1 MSNPSLSNQSS
12 NGSGG
17 IIGWF
22 TANPVA
28 ANLLMILVIALG
40 IFSAGDLQKE
50 AFPSVEPNKIT
61 VAITYD
67 SGSAKDSE
75 EGLAIKI
82 EDALEGVTGIKTI
95 TSTATGQGATIT
107 VEKQSDYDLDALLQ
121 DVKSKVDAISTFP
134 ADAEKPVIS
143 KAERQ
148 EHSLW
153 IQFYGDAD
161 RHTLQE
167 LADHLKSDLL
177 ERDEISQVA
186 LSGWIDPMMVI
197 EIDEGS
203 LQAYGLTLSDVE
215 DAINRGS
222 STTRTALLRSEG
234 TYLQLQASEQAYMT
248 RDFAALPLLNRSD
261 GTQVTLG
268 QVARIRDTYDDTNAV
283 LSRFNQH
290 SSVAL
295 QVVAGSEDDI
305 SDSVTAAQEVVARWQ
320 ADGSLPQGVAL
331 TTWYDRSESI
341 NDRLNLLVKNAL
353 GGIAL
358 VFVLLALF
366 LNLSVAFWV
375 AAGLP
380 FIFFGTLYLM
390 GYMGLTLNEFT
401 TFGFIMA
408 LGIVVDDAVV
418 VGESVYAVR
427 SREGDT
433 LANTIKGTMQV
444 AVPTL
449 FGVFTTVAA
458 FAALSNIDGML
469 GELYAQFAMIVAL
482 CLILSIIESK
492 LILPAHLSHL
502 NTQRSAKGNPLS
514 QLWNTLQHYADAGM
528 NWFNQRCYTR
538 IIELALR
545 FRYGVVILFLALL
558 VWVMAMPLNGT
569 VRMSFFPQIA
579 GDTVRAQITM
589 LNDASFGQTHRNLLW
604 MEQQAYLADQELRQ
618 ANGESNNNSAI
629 SHLQV
634 LSEADQSGKV
644 TVELS
649 ADAPYDI
656 NRFTQ
661 RWQQLI
667 GQPEAARTISVR
679 NAPDMVDALRIEL
692 RANDDELLTLAGE
705 RLQTELQN
713 ISGVSGLEDNL
724 EPGQPQLKLELNALG
739 KSLDLSTSDLAQQV
753 LQSFSGQVVQRY
765 QRNKDEI
772 EVRVRYPDQD
782 RQNWTDVMN
791 ARIRTNDG
799 TVMPL
804 STVANASFGY
814 TRDSITRID
823 GKRAVYLSADVDK
836 DIISSTELVA
846 QLQRDLVP
854 DLLRSFP
861 GLSIKFAGEAEQQ
874 AETQSSMLEMFMLAM
889 LVIYMLLAI
898 PLRSY
903 TQPILIMTA
912 IPFGIVGA
920 ILGHWMNDLPL
931 GILSLNGIIALSGV
945 VVNDSLLLVARF
957 NDIHPDSDHYSE
969 AIHEACHSRL
979 RAVLLT
985 SITTFAGLMPLLSET
1000 SRQAQFLIPAA
1011 VSLGYG
1017 ILFATVITLILIPAL
1032 LYIQHDVIELWH
1044 RLTRQR
1050 LTGQQLTERAT
1061 VTKEGS
1067 TTC

>member
-1 MSNPSLSNQSS
+1 MADNQASNARAV
-12 NGSGG
+12 GGG

-40 IFSAGDLQKE
+40 AFSVGDLQKE

-61 VAITYD
+61 VSVTYD

-95 TSTATGQGATIT
+95 SSESNGRGTTVT
-107 VEKQSDYDLDALLQ
+107 VEKQSDYDLETLLQ

-134 ADAEKPVIS
+134 AEAEKPVIS
-143 KAERQ
+143 KAQRQ
-148 EHSLW
+148 EHALW
-153 IQFYGDAD
+153 IQFYGDTN
-161 RHTLQE
+161 RHSLQQ

-177 ERDEISQVA
+177 EQDQISQVT
-186 LSGWIDPMMVI
+186 LSGWLDPMMVI
-197 EIDEGS
+197 EIDEGA
-203 LQAYGLTLSDVE
+203 LQAYDLSLSTVE

-222 STTRTALLRSEG
+222 STTMTALLRSEG
-234 TYLQLQASEQAYMT
+234 TYLQLQASEQAYMAQ
-248 RDFAALPLLNRSD
+248 DFAALPLLNRND
-261 GTQVTLG
+261 GSQVTLG

-305 SDSVTAAQEVVARWQ
+305 SDSVAAAQAVVARWQ
-320 ADGSLPQGVAL
+320 QDGSLPEGVAL

-390 GYMGLTLNEFT
+390 GHLGLTLNEFT

-418 VGESVYAVR
+418 VGESVYATR
-427 SREGDT
+427 ARDGDT
-433 LANTIKGTMQV
+433 LANTIKGTLQV

-458 FAALSNIDGML
+458 FAALSNIEGML

-482 CLILSIIESK
+482 CLILSVVESK

-502 NTQRSAKGNPLS
+502 NTRRAAGSHPLLR
-514 QLWNTLQHYADAGM
+514 LWSTLQRCADGGM
-528 NWFNQRCYTR
+528 NWFNQRIYART
-538 IIELALR
+538 IDLALR
-545 FRYGVVILFLALL
+545 YRYGVVILFLALL
-558 VWVMAMPLNGT
+558 IWVMAMPVNGT
-569 VRMSFFPQIA
+569 VRMSFFPKIA
-579 GDTVRAQITM
+579 GDTVRAQISM
-589 LNDASFGQTHRNLLW
+589 LNDASFGLTHRNLLW
-604 MEQQAYLADQELRQ
+604 MEQQAYRADRELRQ
-618 ANGESNNNSAI
+618 AESGASAI
-629 SHLQV
+629 AHLQV

-644 TVELS
+644 TVELA

-656 NRFTQ
+656 NQFTQ
-661 RWQQLI
+661 RWQALI
-667 GQPEAARTISVR
+667 GQPEGVHSVSVKHS
-679 NAPDMVDALRIEL
+679 PDMVDALRIEL
-692 RANDDELLTLAGE
+692 RANDDELLRRAGE
-705 RLQTELQN
+705 QLQAELR
-713 ISGVSGLEDNL
+713 SVAGVSGLEDNL

-739 KSLDLSTSDLAQQV
+739 QSLDLSTADLAQQV

-772 EVRVRYPDQD
+772 EVRVRYPEQD
-782 RQNWTDVMN
+782 RQNWTDVLN
-791 ARIRTNDG
+791 ARIRTNEG
-799 TVMPL
+799 TAMPL

-836 DIISSTELVA
+836 EVVSSTELVTR
-846 QLQRDLVP
+846 LQQERVP
-854 DLLRSFP
+854 NLLRSFP

-874 AETQSSMLEMFMLAM
+874 AETQHSMLEMFLLAM

-903 TQPILIMTA
+903 VQPILIMTA
-912 IPFGIVGA
+912 IPFGVVGA
-920 ILGHWMNDLPL
+920 ILGHWINDLPL

-957 NDIHPDSDHYSE
+957 NDLHPDSEHYSE

-1000 SRQAQFLIPAA
+1000 SHQAQFLIPAA

-1017 ILFATVITLILIPAL
+1017 ILFATLITLILIPAL
-1032 LYIQHDVIELWH
+1032 LYIQHDVKDGW
-1044 RLTRQR
+1044 QR
-1050 LTGQQLTERAT
+1050 LSGKQSQPRPQSQQ
-1061 VTKEGS
+1061 EGS
-1067 TTC
+1067 IT

>member
-1 MSNPSLSNQSS
+1 MADTQASNTRA
-12 NGSGG
+12 GGG

-40 IFSAGDLQKE
+40 AFSVGNLQKE
-50 AFPSVEPNKIT
+50 AFPSIEPNKIT
-61 VAITYD
+61 VSVTYD

-82 EDALEGVTGIKTI
+82 EDALEGVTGIKTLSSESNGRG
-95 TSTATGQGATIT
+95 TTVT
-107 VEKQSDYDLDALLQ
+107 VEKQSDYDLETLLQ

-134 ADAEKPVIS
+134 AEAEKPVIS
-143 KAERQ
+143 KAQRQ
-148 EHSLW
+148 EHALW
-153 IQFYGDAD
+153 IQFYGDTS
-161 RHTLQE
+161 RHSLQQ

-177 ERDEISQVA
+177 EQDQISQVT
-186 LSGWIDPMMVI
+186 LSGWLDPMMVI
-197 EIDEGS
+197 EIDEGA
-203 LQAYGLTLSDVE
+203 LQAYDLSLSTVE

-222 STTRTALLRSEG
+222 STTMTALLRSEG
-234 TYLQLQASEQAYMT
+234 TYLQLQASEQAYMAQ
-248 RDFAALPLLNRSD
+248 DFAALPLLNRND
-261 GTQVTLG
+261 GSQVTLG

-305 SDSVTAAQEVVARWQ
+305 SDSVAAAQAVVARWQ
-320 ADGSLPQGVAL
+320 QDGSLPEGVAL

-390 GYMGLTLNEFT
+390 GHLGLTLNEFT

-418 VGESVYAVR
+418 VGESVYATR
-427 SREGDT
+427 ARDGDT
-433 LANTIKGTMQV
+433 LANTIKGTLQV

-458 FAALSNIDGML
+458 FATLSNIEGML

-482 CLILSIIESK
+482 CLILSVVESK

-502 NTQRSAKGNPLS
+502 NTRRAAGSHPLRR
-514 QLWNTLQHYADAGM
+514 LWSTLQRCADGGM
-528 NWFNQRCYTR
+528 NWFNQRIYART
-538 IIELALR
+538 IDLALR
-545 FRYGVVILFLALL
+545 YRYGVVILFLALFI
-558 VWVMAMPLNGT
+558 WVMAMPMNGT
-569 VRMSFFPQIA
+569 VRMSFFPKIA
-579 GDTVRAQITM
+579 GDTVRAQISM
-589 LNDASFGQTHRNLLW
+589 LNDASFGLTHRNLLW
-604 MEQQAYLADQELRQ
+604 MEQQAYRADRELRQ
-618 ANGESNNNSAI
+618 AESGASAI
-629 SHLQV
+629 AHLQV

-644 TVELS
+644 TVELA

-656 NRFTQ
+656 NQFTQ
-661 RWQQLI
+661 RWQALI
-667 GQPEAARTISVR
+667 GQPEGVRSVSVKHS
-679 NAPDMVDALRIEL
+679 PDMVDALRIEL
-692 RANDDELLTLAGE
+692 RANDDELLRRAGE
-705 RLQTELQN
+705 QLRAELR
-713 ISGVSGLEDNL
+713 SVAGVSGLEDNL

-739 KSLDLSTSDLAQQV
+739 QSLDLSTADLAQQV

-772 EVRVRYPDQD
+772 EVRVRYPEQD
-782 RQNWTDVMN
+782 RQNWTDVLN
-791 ARIRTNDG
+791 ARIRTNEG
-799 TVMPL
+799 TPMPL
-804 STVANASFGY
+804 STVAHASFGY

-836 DIISSTELVA
+836 EVVSSTELVTR
-846 QLQRDLVP
+846 LQRELVP
-854 DLLRSFP
+854 NLLRSFP

-874 AETQSSMLEMFMLAM
+874 AETQHSMLEMFLLAM

-903 TQPILIMTA
+903 VQPILIMTA
-912 IPFGIVGA
+912 IPFGVVGA
-920 ILGHWMNDLPL
+920 ILGHWINDLPL

-957 NDIHPDSDHYSE
+957 NDLHPDSEHYSE

-1000 SRQAQFLIPAA
+1000 SHQAQFLIPAA

-1017 ILFATVITLILIPAL
+1017 ILFATLITLILIPAL
-1032 LYIQHDVIELWH
+1032 LYIQQDVMDGW
-1044 RLTRQR
+1044 QR
-1050 LTGQQLTERAT
+1050 LSGKPLQPQSQPRPQPQQ
-1061 VTKEGS
+1061 EGS
-1067 TTC
+1067 IT